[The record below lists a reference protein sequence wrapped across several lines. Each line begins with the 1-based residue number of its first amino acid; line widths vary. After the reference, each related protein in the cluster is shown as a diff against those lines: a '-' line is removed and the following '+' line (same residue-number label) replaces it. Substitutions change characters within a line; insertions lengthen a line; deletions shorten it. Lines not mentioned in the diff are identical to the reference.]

1 MKRIITLLISVIM
14 VMLFVTGCGTT
25 AQTTNKKV
33 ELSATLKELKEAM
46 VDGGFIPDKKDS
58 VVETGMTPVKQK
70 GTDGKTQ
77 EYGGYLVVGA
87 VEGVRY
93 SFKYNESDVNLELYR
108 FDKDKANDT
117 TKKVIGDVKSTGKFT
132 IGEGDSKEEIE
143 ATLSSDETFLLIYQD
158 ESTDKKNQTQKADA
172 EKLVKEYKV
181 DSEKSTKA
189 DEKSDAEETKGTES
203 TEETT
208 EKADK

>member
-1 MKRIITLLISVIM
+1 M
-14 VMLFVTGCGTT
+14 VMVFVTGCGTT
-25 AQTTNKKV
+25 AQTTNEKV
-33 ELSATLKELKEAM
+33 ELSATLKELKDAM
-46 VDGGFIPDKKDS
+46 VDEGFIPDKKDS
-58 VVETGMTPVKQK
+58 VVETGMTPVEQE
-70 GTDGKTQ
+70 GTDGKKN

-117 TKKVIGDVKSTGKFT
+117 TEKVIGDVKSTGKFT
-132 IGEGDSKEEIE
+132 IGEGDNKEEIE
-143 ATLSSDETFLLIYQD
+143 ATLSGDETFLLIYQD
-158 ESTDKKNQTQKADA
+158 ESTDKKNQDKKADA
-172 EKLVKEYKV
+172 EKFVKEYKV
-181 DSEKSTKA
+181 DSEKSSQDDK
-189 DEKSDAEETKGTES
+189 KSDTKETES

>member
-1 MKRIITLLISVIM
+1 MKRIITLLVSVIM

-46 VDGGFIPDKKDS
+46 VDEGFIPNKKDS

-117 TKKVIGDVKSTGKFT
+117 TEKVIGDVKSTGKFT
-132 IGEGDSKEEIE
+132 IGEGDNKEEIE
-143 ATLSSDETFLLIYQD
+143 ATLSGDETFLLIYQD
-158 ESTDKKNQTQKADA
+158 ESTDKKNQDKKADA
-172 EKLVKEYKV
+172 EKFVKEYKV
-181 DSEKSTKA
+181 DSEKSSQDDK
-189 DEKSDAEETKGTES
+189 KSDTKETES